1 MIYDNI
7 LILKRN
13 YIEILSE
20 EKEVNNVST
29 SDQIFTE
36 KNEKYIFQKA
46 IFESYLPNSF
56 WFYYGAG
63 QVYCKSAQRLLQIW
77 EDLLQIKRVFKNRVT
92 NYKLVHNTLL
102 KPTLI
107 INIQKFRR
115 ANAYNFETLVVLGI
129 VLGNYNG

>member
-1 MIYDNI
+1 MNYDNI

-36 KNEKYIFQKA
+36 KNEKYI
-46 IFESYLPNSF
+46 F

-129 VLGNYNG
+129 VLGNCNG